1 MAMLNNQRVG
11 QIITM
16 LEGFDLS
23 FFSGIPIKM
32 IKSVFVSPVLATG
45 IPIAPSCR
53 LLPWSTA
60 QAATKHL
67 PGAAGLFVKKCACCQ
82 AVTRFTTLSW
92 DMSMVTLWLFNIT
105 MENGPFIDDFPI
117 KTSIYNGFSMAMLNN
132 QMVVYKGIRTYQL
145 IWLVMVSRLRLGSQP
160 PTHHCQGHPT
170 MTLNQWEKRPLFT
183 VLVRLR
189 GVLCFWLVVEPTPLK
204 NMTSSVGMMTFPIYG
219 KNKKNMF
226 QTTNQ
231 VWFSFLRQELATIG
245 AFNVQ
250 NLLKPF

>member
-67 PGAAGLFVKKCACCQ
+67 PGAAGLFVKNVP
-82 AVTRFTTLSW
+82 AVRLSQGLQP
-92 DMSMVTLWLFNIT
+92 SAEICLWLPSGYLT
-105 MENGPFIDDFPI
+105 
-117 KTSIYNGFSMAMLNN
+117 
-132 QMVVYKGIRTYQL
+132 
-145 IWLVMVSRLRLGSQP
+145 
-160 PTHHCQGHPT
+160 
-170 MTLNQWEKRPLFT
+170 
-183 VLVRLR
+183 
-189 GVLCFWLVVEPTPLK
+189 
-204 NMTSSVGMMTFPIYG
+204 
-219 KNKKNMF
+219 
-226 QTTNQ
+226 
-231 VWFSFLRQELATIG
+231 
-245 AFNVQ
+245 
-250 NLLKPF
+250 

>member
-67 PGAAGLFVKKCACCQ
+67 PGASGLFVKKCACCQ
-82 AVTRFTTLSW
+82 AVTRFTTSAEIC
-92 DMSMVTLWLFNIT
+92 LWLPSGYLT
-105 MENGPFIDDFPI
+105 
-117 KTSIYNGFSMAMLNN
+117 
-132 QMVVYKGIRTYQL
+132 
-145 IWLVMVSRLRLGSQP
+145 
-160 PTHHCQGHPT
+160 
-170 MTLNQWEKRPLFT
+170 
-183 VLVRLR
+183 
-189 GVLCFWLVVEPTPLK
+189 
-204 NMTSSVGMMTFPIYG
+204 
-219 KNKKNMF
+219 
-226 QTTNQ
+226 
-231 VWFSFLRQELATIG
+231 
-245 AFNVQ
+245 
-250 NLLKPF
+250 